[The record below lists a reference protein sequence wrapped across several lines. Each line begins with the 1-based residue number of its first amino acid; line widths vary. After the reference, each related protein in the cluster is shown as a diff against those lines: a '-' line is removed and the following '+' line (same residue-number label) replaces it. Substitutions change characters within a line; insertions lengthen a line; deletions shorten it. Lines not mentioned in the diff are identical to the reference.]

1 MFNIVKKEIEWGGKT
16 LKLETGKIARQ
27 AGGSVVVSYG
37 DTVILGAVTV
47 SKKPME
53 GADFLPMTVNY
64 LEKSYAA
71 GKIPGGFFKREA
83 KPSDLA
89 TLTSRLIDRPIRP
102 LFPSNFHHEIN
113 VVCTILSYDAS
124 ATPDVVA
131 MIAASAAL
139 SLSEAPFE
147 GPIAGA
153 RVGVIGGEFKL
164 NPSSEE
170 LKESDLDLMV
180 AGTTDSVLMVESE
193 AKQLTEEKMLEAV
206 NFGHEACKPVIE
218 AIKELAKEAGKEKI
232 KPEEVDNSALKN
244 EIADFVKKDIEAA
257 YEIKAKQERVEA
269 LDKAKTAA
277 KEKFVSEEKGIDE
290 TKVGSLLKKIEQDVV
305 RGQILAGSTRIDGRK
320 NNEVRQIETETSIL
334 PKAHGSALFTRGE
347 TQAIVVAT
355 LGSDRDEQMVE
366 TLDPEIS
373 KERFLLHYNFPPYS
387 VGEVGRLGVP
397 GRREIGHGKLA
408 WRSINPVLPKDQ
420 DAFPYVTRIVSEITE
435 SNGSSS
441 MATVCGT
448 SMALMDAGVP
458 IEAAVSGIAMGLV
471 KEGDKYVVLSDIMG
485 DEDHLGDMDFKV
497 AGTRKGITALQMDIK
512 IKGINAKIMEEALK
526 QANEGRNHILDRM
539 EATIKEP
546 NKEPNGNIPRVET
559 ITISQ
564 NKIKDIIGSRG
575 KTIKEIC
582 ATSGA
587 VVDVDDSG
595 TVKVSAN
602 NNEAIQKAVDM
613 INAICFEPEVGD
625 IFEGSVVKI
634 IDAGAFVTISENKD
648 GFVHISELAEYRVE
662 FVEDVINE
670 GDVVKVKVIGFDK
683 KGRPKLSYRCV
694 DQETGEDISDQLDL
708 DSGKDND
715 RDNRDNNRDRKGRG
729 GRDRDNRDR
738 GDRGDRNDRG
748 GDRRKDR
755 NDRDGGD
762 DKPKKKR
769 GFFS

>member
-1 MFNIVKKEIEWGGKT
+1 MFNIVKKEVNWGGKT
-16 LKLETGKIARQ
+16 LTLETGKIARQ
-27 AGGSVVVSYG
+27 AGGSVIVTYG
-37 DTVILGAVTV
+37 DTVMLGAVTV
-47 SKKPME
+47 SKKPLE

-83 KPSDLA
+83 KPSDFA
-89 TLTSRLIDRPIRP
+89 TLTSRMIDRPIRP
-102 LFPSNFHHEIN
+102 LFPAGFHHEIN
-113 VVCTILSYDAS
+113 VVCQILSYDAS
-124 ATPDVVA
+124 ANPDVVA
-131 MIAASAAL
+131 LIAASAAL

-147 GPIAGA
+147 GPVAGA
-153 RVGVIGGEFKL
+153 RVGYTDGNFTL
-164 NPSSEE
+164 NPSNEE
-170 LKESDLDLMV
+170 LENSDLDLVV
-180 AGTTDSVLMVESE
+180 AGTSDSVLMVESE
-193 AKQLTEEKMLEAV
+193 AKQLTEAKMLEAV
-206 NFGHEACKPVIE
+206 KFGHDAYKSVID
-218 AIKELAKEAGKEKI
+218 AIKELAKEAGKEKV
-232 KPEEVDNSALKN
+232 KPEEVDNSALIK
-244 EIADFVKKDIEAA
+244 EVSDFAKDDISKA
-257 YEIKAKQERVEA
+257 YDIKAKQERVAA
-269 LDKAKTAA
+269 LDGVKTKV
-277 KEKFVSEEKGIDE
+277 KEKFVTEGGEIDDAKIGSIFK
-290 TKVGSLLKKIEQDVV
+290 KVEQEVV

-320 NNEVRQIETETSIL
+320 SDEVRQIETETGFL
-334 PKAHGSALFTRGE
+334 PKVHGCALFTRGE

-366 TLDPEIS
+366 TLDPEIR
-373 KERFLLHYNFPPYS
+373 KDRFLLHYNFPPYS

-408 WRSINPVLPKDQ
+408 WRAINPVLPKDQ
-420 DAFPYVTRIVSEITE
+420 EVFPYVTRVVSEITE

-458 IEAAVSGIAMGLV
+458 LEAPVSGIAMGLV
-471 KEGDKYVVLSDIMG
+471 KDGDKYVVLSDIMG

-497 AGTRKGITALQMDIK
+497 AGTRNGITALQMDIK
-512 IKGINAKIMEEALK
+512 IKGITAEIMEEALK
-526 QANEGRNHILDRM
+526 QANAGRNHILDRM

-546 NKEPNGNIPRVET
+546 NTELNANIPRVET
-559 ITISQ
+559 LVISQ

-582 ATSGA
+582 AVSGA

-602 NNEAIQKAVDM
+602 SNDAIQKAVNM
-613 INAICFEPEVGD
+613 INEICFEPEIGD
-625 IFEGSVVKI
+625 IFEGAVVKT

-648 GFVHISELAEYRVE
+648 GFVHISELADYRVE

-670 GDVVKVKVIGFDK
+670 GDMVKVKVIGFDK

-694 DQETGEDISDQLDL
+694 DQETGEDISDQLENVGGGD
-708 DSGKDND
+708 KDKGD
-715 RDNRDNNRDRKGRG
+715 RKPRRDNRDSRDGGRESRDG
-729 GRDRDNRDR
+729 GRDNRRDR
-738 GDRGDRNDRG
+738 DDR
-748 GDRRKDR
+748 KKEE
-755 NDRDGGD
+755 